1 MPTVARYPRACVIC
15 ELYPASAAPERACCP
30 ASAAPER
37 DLRQHADRACVR
49 RELRAD
55 HACVRRELRADHAC
69 VRCEQR
75 AGAAPPPFDPAC
87 HGARLPAAID
97 GATMLYPYHTER
109 ASWFYVLAAQPHQ
122 P

>member
-15 ELYPASAAPERACCP
+15 ERYPASAAPERACCP

-37 DLRQHADRACVR
+37 DLRQP
-49 RELRAD
+49 AD

-97 GATMLYPYHTER
+97 GATLLYPYHTER
-109 ASWFYVLAAQPHQ
+109 ALWF
-122 P
+122 